1 MIQEYGIGKNAETFP
16 DGSGRLITAGTKI
29 SFSPHF
35 HSYGEETKAN
45 LAVAVQ
51 LYPKGYVPKYV
62 AITTLAGD
70 DYDVHL
76 PANTDNIRTD
86 TYNTL
91 TKPTRLFTS
100 EPTTHTRD
108 QP

>member
-45 LAVAVQ
+45 HADAFKVDL
-51 LYPKGYVPKYV
+51 KGDVPKYV
-62 AITTLAGD
+62 TITTLAGD
-70 DYDVHL
+70 DYDVDL
-76 PANTDNIRTD
+76 PDNTDNIRTKN
-86 TYNTL
+86 YITL
-91 TKPTRLFTS
+91 TKPTR
-100 EPTTHTRD
+100 HVYW
-108 QP
+108 